1 MAELTRTTEG
11 RQALAAHH
19 RKMMVRGGVA
29 ALLLAVLSLA
39 EFAVTK
45 SVEVATWYMVPFMV
59 LKGAVI
65 LQVFMHVSDVWKAGE
80 H

>member
-1 MAELTRTTEG
+1 MAELTRTLED

-29 ALLLAVLSLA
+29 ALLLAVLSVA
-39 EFAVTK
+39 EYAVTQA
-45 SVEVATWYMVPFMV
+45 VEVATWYLVPFMI

-65 LQVFMHVSDVWKAGE
+65 LQVFMHVSDVWKGGE

>member
-1 MAELTRTTEG
+1 MAELTRTLED

-19 RKMMVRGGVA
+19 RKMMVRGVA
-29 ALLLAVLSLA
+29 ALLLAVLSVA
-39 EFAVTK
+39 EYAVTQA
-45 SVEVATWYMVPFMV
+45 VEVATWYLVPFMI

-65 LQVFMHVSDVWKAGE
+65 LQVFMHVSDVWKGGE